1 MKHVQCYKTKRNRS
15 LKTILNLNKKTGR
28 LLYKITRLYHL
39 YLFFFVKVV
48 LNKNVLYFTNS
59 HTCQIM
65 QSTFTHNNQLVLLT
79 FTINPDIWTILETVW
94 YIYIYA
100 KHNYHVCA
108 QVRNANVIIIYVQF
122 QFKSLRRCIT
132 PALHYCS

>member
-1 MKHVQCYKTKRNRS
+1 
-15 LKTILNLNKKTGR
+15 
-28 LLYKITRLYHL
+28 
-39 YLFFFVKVV
+39 
-48 LNKNVLYFTNS
+48 
-59 HTCQIM
+59 M
-65 QSTFTHNNQLVLLT
+65 QSTFSHNNQLVLLT
-79 FTINPDIWTILETVW
+79 YTINPDIWTILETVG